1 MDLDAFSA
9 VREPRWQRLKRLG
22 SMRRLTGA
30 EADEFT
36 RLYQH
41 TATDLAVVRSS
52 APDPAIV
59 SRLSVLLANS
69 RASLSGAREPVW
81 REFARFLAW
90 RFPAALYRLRW
101 WTVATM
107 VGFLAVAIAV
117 GVHTASN
124 PDVLAQLG
132 SQADRQDYAETAF
145 ASYYSENPSLSFFG
159 RVWTNNAWVAAVT
172 IAGSFTGIFPLYVQ
186 YQNAV
191 GVGDAA
197 AIMHEFG
204 YLDIFFQMIA
214 PHGLLE
220 LTAVWVAGAA
230 AFKLFWT
237 ILAPGTR
244 PRMRAM
250 AEEGR
255 AMFGVALGLVLVLLV
270 SGVIEG
276 FVTGSALPWAV
287 KISIGITALAGFW
300 VYVLVIG
307 RRAWRAGFTGDV
319 DEDSREAIAATSG

>member
-9 VREPRWQRLKRLG
+9 VREARWQRLKALG
-22 SMRRLTGA
+22 SQSRLTGS

-52 APDPAIV
+52 APDPALV
-59 SRLSVLLANS
+59 SRLSVLLAGA
-69 RASLSGAREPVW
+69 RASLTGAREPVW
-81 REFARFLAW
+81 REATRFLAL
-90 RFPAALYRLRW
+90 RFPAALFRVRW

-107 VGFLAVAIAV
+107 MGFLVLSTAVGFY
-117 GVHTASN
+117 TAHE
-124 PDVLAQLG
+124 PGALDALG
-132 SQADRQDYAETAF
+132 TADDRQTYASEAF
-145 ASYYSENPSLSFFG
+145 ASYYSENPSASFFG

-172 IAGSFTGIFPLYVQ
+172 VAGSFTGILPLYIQ
-186 YQNAV
+186 FENAV
-191 GVGDAA
+191 SVGQAA
-197 AIMHEFG
+197 AMMDEAG
-204 YLDIFFQMIA
+204 YLGIFFQLIL

-220 LTAVWVAGAA
+220 LTAVWVAGGA

-237 ILAPGTR
+237 MLVPGPR
-244 PRMRAM
+244 PRMRAL

-276 FVTGSALPWAV
+276 FVTGSALPWAI
-287 KISIGITALAGFW
+287 KISIGILAISGFW
-300 VYVLVIG
+300 TYVLLVG
-307 RRAWRAGFTGDV
+307 RRAAAAGYSGDMA
-319 DEDSREAIAATSG
+319 EDSREAIAATVG

>member
-1 MDLDAFSA
+1 MDLDAFTA
-9 VREPRWQRLKRLG
+9 VREPRWQRLKKLG

-52 APDPAIV
+52 APDPAMV

-69 RASLSGAREPVW
+69 RASLAGAREPVW

-101 WTVATM
+101 WTVVTM
-107 VGFLAVAIAV
+107 LAFIVVAFAV
-117 GVHTASN
+117 GLHTASH
-124 PDVLAQLG
+124 PEVLDRLG
-132 SQADRQDYAETAF
+132 PQADRQAYAETAF
-145 ASYYSENPSLSFFG
+145 SSYYSENPSLSFFT

-172 IAGSFTGIFPLYVQ
+172 IAGSFTGVIPLYVQ

-191 GVGDAA
+191 GVGDAG

-204 YLDIFFQMIA
+204 YLDIFFQLIA

-237 ILAPGTR
+237 MLAPGPR
-244 PRMRAM
+244 PRLRAM

-287 KISIGITALAGFW
+287 KISIGIAALAGFW
-300 VYVLVIG
+300 VYVLVVG
-307 RRAWRAGFTGDV
+307 RRAWLAGFTGDV
-319 DEDSREAIAATSG
+319 EADSREAIAATSG